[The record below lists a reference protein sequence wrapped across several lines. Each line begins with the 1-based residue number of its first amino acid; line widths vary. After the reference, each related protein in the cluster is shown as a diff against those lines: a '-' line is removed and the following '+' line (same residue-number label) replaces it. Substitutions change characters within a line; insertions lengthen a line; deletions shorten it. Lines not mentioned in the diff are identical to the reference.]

1 MVGIFQFFIKF
12 NINKVVI
19 VKFAT
24 VLLCTKKENVLLPGP
39 IGPRTLSHSRTEIM
53 VPDHFPGNF
62 LELRI
67 IYIINNIPIKSY
79 FSTAK

>member
-1 MVGIFQFFIKF
+1 MVGIFQFSIKF

-39 IGPRTLSHSRTEIM
+39 IGPRTLSHSWNRNY
-53 VPDHFPGNF
+53 GAWS
-62 LELRI
+62 LSR
-67 IYIINNIPIKSY
+67 
-79 FSTAK
+79 